1 MPLSFRHQQEP
12 HHESIERY
20 SIVQTVRATPRRGAR
35 GKKARPGEEQADGSP
50 GEAGAISNPMPGLSP
65 QRTPGIDRWS
75 ENDFEAVWRRATRE
89 L

>member
-1 MPLSFRHQQEP
+1 MKASNDTPSSKP
-12 HHESIERY
+12 S
-20 SIVQTVRATPRRGAR
+20 APRRDEAPAPR
-35 GKKARPGEEQADGSP
+35 KPRPREEQADGSP